1 MVGTARGDPDD
12 PTRVVAHTEG
22 SERPGAMPAEP
33 RVLHLP
39 SQDVG
44 RPGAAVDPIVPV
56 QHDTRAI
63 APMDKGAA
71 AGSVELRDP
80 AVREGFVNYVRNWTR
95 SVRDLSSAVGE
106 LPGPY
111 HGP

>member
-33 RVLHLP
+33 RVPHLP

-44 RPGAAVDPIVPV
+44 RPHAAVDPIVPV
-56 QHDTRAI
+56 QHETREI
-63 APMDKGAA
+63 VPMLSDEQARQELITLFDEGAA
-71 AGSVELRDP
+71 AGAVELRDP
-80 AVREGFVNYVRNWTR
+80 RVR
-95 SVRDLSSAVGE
+95 
-106 LPGPY
+106 
-111 HGP
+111 